1 MHMLVL
7 PANIP
12 FNVLL
17 YMMMNS
23 LLPEVVDME
32 SLVYK
37 EGKPYVMST
46 TCSTIAVLHKKLV

>member
-1 MHMLVL
+1 MLVL